1 MFRSNKINM
10 VIAIVVAVML
20 WMYVVGQV
28 NPTTT
33 KKFADVPI
41 TFVGEEALNNNGLAV
56 ADIEVTGVSVT
67 LEGKRAVLM
76 QVEPKEIGV
85 TVDISDLGKGK
96 NSVPIVV
103 TVPADTKLAKSSVE
117 TINITVEDRIVET
130 KDVRVAF
137 EGNFEEGSEPGQ
149 ISTSP
154 QYVEVS
160 GARSMI
166 DKVDHIQVTVGAGEE
181 REGKIETDVT
191 PIPVDAGGARVEH
204 VELGQKRIHVSAVI
218 MKKKTVDLKVETT
231 GTPPDGFQ
239 LDTVEVAKQI
249 TIKGPKNVL
258 ENINEISADS
268 IDISRL
274 TETTTVPLH
283 IVPPAGIEISAE
295 SQDLQAVVNIKS
307 TGISNLSFQ
316 SGDLKVNNLG
326 VGL

>member
-1 MFRSNKINM
+1 
-10 VIAIVVAVML
+10 
-20 WMYVVGQV
+20 
-28 NPTTT
+28 
-33 KKFADVPI
+33 
-41 TFVGEEALNNNGLAV
+41 
-56 ADIEVTGVSVT
+56 
-67 LEGKRAVLM
+67 
-76 QVEPKEIGV
+76 
-85 TVDISDLGKGK
+85 
-96 NSVPIVV
+96 
-103 TVPADTKLAKSSVE
+103 
-117 TINITVEDRIVET
+117 
-130 KDVRVAF
+130 
-137 EGNFEEGSEPGQ
+137 
-149 ISTSP
+149 
-154 QYVEVS
+154 
-160 GARSMI
+160 MI

-295 SQDLQAVVNIKS
+295 SKDLQAVVNIKS

-316 SGDLKVNNLG
+316 SGDLKVDNLG
-326 VGL
+326 EGLEVSITEGEVTAIVTKKEGETAIFGQKDIEPYIDLKDLGEGSHKVKIQAVALQGVEKVVFSPEEIEVRVSEV